1 MFVIVSGMTG
11 TEMVNPPDLDPRRI
25 KPAGSSTSTAG
36 IDGIFCM
43 PQDFHH
49 PQCQSAINGGST
61 NDHIWIPKNGL
72 FRMENPTK
80 MDDLGVAPFRETSKE
95 S

>member
-1 MFVIVSGMTG
+1 MSWMFVIVSGMTG

-49 PQCQSAINGGST
+49 PQCQSAIDGGFHKWSY
-61 NDHIWIPKNGL
+61 
-72 FRMENPTK
+72 
-80 MDDLGVAPFRETSKE
+80 MDLQKWFV
-95 S
+95 